1 MTPTAATPTPT
12 APTPNGSASNSEASS
27 ARTDAVDSP
36 APSTT
41 ATERRQAVTYRLS
54 DVALISA
61 LLGLLGLVPLP
72 TAVRALLVAAFVFI
86 GPGAAIATWVQVP
99 RRVLPAVIVTLS
111 MSVTTIVAIGAM
123 WSYRWHPTS
132 ILVVGCLAVLC
143 SSLSSYVRTRSAP
156 PLRQWPADLASRA
169 LSSLRSIGFDVSVVF
184 LGLAVILWV
193 VALSIGLPGVDASFF
208 GLLFSGAGTLL
219 IPAVVLVATAF
230 VIAIA
235 RRRTPTAVAA
245 LVALIVIERG
255 TTWLGTEVP
264 LYEWTY
270 KHIAVVRYVL
280 AHDLIQ
286 PNGTDI
292 YAQWPAFFVTTA
304 WFSDVTGLDP
314 MTLAHAFA
322 PVIHVLIAVIVYS
335 ASRTIGAS
343 RRVAVTAAFCVEM
356 VNWVAQDYFS
366 PQAWTLVIAY
376 GLLTMLIASRHHRQ
390 MGVLAIIPFAAIVPT
405 HQLTPFW
412 ALAAAVALVIFRQMR
427 PWWAVAVMIGI
438 AGAYLALNFDAVA
451 PYGILSGGNPVSNA
465 TSNVTASGVP
475 AKEITS
481 LVCRA
486 LSAGVL
492 LLAGLAAVVGWKNKR
507 PYVIACAIV
516 AFSPLALLLG
526 QSYGGEA
533 IFRVYLYSLLGC
545 GLLVAPYVVAALD
558 GFRDGRR
565 RLLAAAAALAVVVAA
580 LAGAYSYFALWPTV
594 VETREQ
600 VNAIDRITANTPPGT
615 RIIMLYGA
623 GLPARIN
630 DNYAPLT
637 LANPYFDYPL
647 SYELADTR
655 GTFPT
660 PEQLGWLEWKVGET
674 DKPTIVAFTTQSR
687 RVIEYYGEYR
697 PGAPAEFEDI
707 MRQTPGW
714 RTIYEN
720 SDTLVL
726 EHDPTAAPR

>member
-1 MTPTAATPTPT
+1 M
-12 APTPNGSASNSEASS
+12 
-27 ARTDAVDSP
+27 
-36 APSTT
+36 
-41 ATERRQAVTYRLS
+41 
-54 DVALISA
+54 
-61 LLGLLGLVPLP
+61 
-72 TAVRALLVAAFVFI
+72 
-86 GPGAAIATWVQVP
+86 
-99 RRVLPAVIVTLS
+99 
-111 MSVTTIVAIGAM
+111 
-123 WSYRWHPTS
+123 
-132 ILVVGCLAVLC
+132 
-143 SSLSSYVRTRSAP
+143 
-156 PLRQWPADLASRA
+156 
-169 LSSLRSIGFDVSVVF
+169 SLRSIGLDISVVF
-184 LGLAVILWV
+184 LAVALILWI

-208 GLLFSGAGTLL
+208 GLLFSGAGALL
-219 IPAVVLVATAF
+219 IPAVVLVAVAF

-235 RRRTPTAVAA
+235 RRRVPVATAA
-245 LVALIVIERG
+245 LLTLIVVERA

-314 MTLAHAFA
+314 MTLAHVFS
-322 PVIHVLIAVIVYS
+322 PVIHLLIAIIVYS
-335 ASRTIGAS
+335 AARTIGS
-343 RRVAVTAAFCVEM
+343 STRVAITAAFCVEM

-376 GLLTMLIASRHHRQ
+376 GLLAMLIASRHHRQ
-390 MGVLAIIPFAAIVPT
+390 AGILAIIPFAAIVPT

-412 ALAAAVALVIFRQMR
+412 ALAAAVALVIFRQAR
-427 PWWAVAVMIGI
+427 PWWAVAAMIGI
-438 AGAYLALNFDAVA
+438 TGAYLALNFEAVA

-465 TSNVTASGVP
+465 TSNVTAAGVP

-492 LLAGLAAVVGWKNKR
+492 LLAALSAVVGWKHKR

-533 IFRVYLYSLLGC
+533 IFRVYLYSLFGC
-545 GLLVAPYVVAALD
+545 GLLVAPHIVAALD
-558 GFRDGRR
+558 GFGAGRR
-565 RLLAAAAALAVVVAA
+565 RALVAWAGALAVVAAA

-594 VETREQ
+594 VETRAQ
-600 VNAIDRITANTPPGT
+600 VEAIDRITADAPPGT

-660 PEQLGWLEWKVGET
+660 AEQLGWLEWKVGET

-697 PGAPAEFEDI
+697 PGAPAEFEQI
-707 MRQTPGW
+707 MRETPGW
-714 RTIYEN
+714 RTVCLTQAQHRFTRTKTGRSAERPVFVLPLSRTRSGGRSLARRRLRIMFQHKGVGILVRLLRPWIRQLSWEPT
-720 SDTLVL
+720 SLIDRPLRAIRTLMTVSISKPSP
-726 EHDPTAAPR
+726 H

>member
-1 MTPTAATPTPT
+1 MTTSAPPDSLDATSDTDAQSSAPTA
-12 APTPNGSASNSEASS
+12 EALLPQ
-27 ARTDAVDSP
+27 R
-36 APSTT
+36 
-41 ATERRQAVTYRLS
+41 VTYRLA
-54 DVALISA
+54 DVALISSVI
-61 LLGLLGLVPLP
+61 GLFGLIPLP
-72 TAVRALLVAAFVFI
+72 GPMRAVLVAAFVFV
-86 GPGAAIATWVQVP
+86 GPGAAITTWVHVP
-99 RRVLPAVIVTLS
+99 RRLLPAAVVTLS
-111 MSVTTIVAIGAM
+111 MSIMTIIAIGAM
-123 WSYRWHPTS
+123 WSYRWHPS
-132 ILVVGCLAVLC
+132 AILVVEILAVA
-143 SSLSSYVRTRSAP
+143 SSSVYWYVREHSVPPVRS
-156 PLRQWPADLASRA
+156 WPSDLASRA
-169 LSSLRSIGFDVSVVF
+169 RTSLRGVGFDVSLVF
-184 LGLAVILWV
+184 LALALVLWIA
-193 VALSIGLPGVDASFF
+193 ALGIGLPGVDAGFY
-208 GLLFSGAGTLL
+208 GLLFSGAGMLL
-219 IPAVVLVATAF
+219 IPAVVLVAVAF

-235 RRRTPTAVAA
+235 RRRVPVAVAA
-245 LVALIVIERG
+245 LLTLIVIERG

-270 KHIAVVRYVL
+270 KHIAVVRYVM

-292 YAQWPAFFVTTA
+292 YAQWPAFFVTSA
-304 WFSDVTGLDP
+304 WFSDVTGFDP
-314 MTLAHAFA
+314 MSLAHVFA
-322 PVIHVLIAVIVYS
+322 LVIHLLIAIIVYS
-335 ASRTIGAS
+335 AARTIGS
-343 RRVAVTAAFCVEM
+343 STRVAITAAFCVEM

-366 PQAWTLVIAY
+366 PQAWSLVIAY
-376 GLLTMLIASRHHRQ
+376 GLLAMLIASRHHRQ
-390 MGVLAIIPFAAIVPT
+390 TGILAIVPFAAIVPT

-412 ALAAAVALVIFRQMR
+412 VLAAAVALVIFRQMR

-481 LVCRA
+481 LICRA

-492 LLAGLAAVVGWKNKR
+492 LFAGLAAVVGWKNKR

-545 GLLVAPYVVAALD
+545 GLLAAPYIVAALD
-558 GFRDGRR
+558 GFRRRGRR
-565 RLLAAAAALAVVVAA
+565 ALLAWASSLAVVTAA
-580 LAGAYSYFALWPTV
+580 LAGAYAYVALWPTV
-594 VETREQ
+594 VETRAQ
-600 VNAIDRITANTPPGT
+600 VDAIDRITASAPPGT

-623 GLPARIN
+623 GLPARVN
-630 DNYAPLT
+630 ENYAPLT

-647 SYELADTR
+647 SFELADTR

-674 DKPTIVAFTTQSR
+674 DKPTIIAFATQSR

-697 PGAPAEFEDI
+697 PGAPAEFERI
-707 MRQTPGW
+707 MRETPGW
-714 RTIYEN
+714 RTVWEN
-720 SDTLVL
+720 PDTLVL
-726 EHDPTAAPR
+726 EHDPQTAPR

>member
-1 MTPTAATPTPT
+1 MTTSAQTDAANDT
-12 APTPNGSASNSEASS
+12 APPPPEPPAS
-27 ARTDAVDSP
+27 VD
-36 APSTT
+36 T
-41 ATERRQAVTYRLS
+41 QQVTYRLA
-54 DVALISA
+54 DAALVAA
-61 LLGLLGLVPLP
+61 LCGLLGLIPLP
-72 TAVRALLVAAFVFI
+72 TPVRAVLVAAFVFV
-86 GPGAAIATWVQVP
+86 GPGAAITTWVHIP
-99 RRVLPAVIVTLS
+99 RRLLPAAVVTLS

-123 WSYRWHPTS
+123 WSYRWSPTG
-132 ILVVGCLAVLC
+132 ILVVGTLAVAA
-143 SSLSSYVRTRSAP
+143 SSCYWYFRARSMPPVRS
-156 PLRQWPADLASRA
+156 WPADVVARA
-169 LSSLRSIGFDVSVVF
+169 RVSLRGIGIDTSVV
-184 LGLAVILWV
+184 LLAVALILWV

-208 GLLFSGAGTLL
+208 GLLFSGAGALL
-219 IPAVVLVATAF
+219 IPAVVLVAVAF

-235 RRRTPTAVAA
+235 RRRVPVATAA
-245 LVALIVIERG
+245 LLTLIIVERG

-314 MTLAHAFA
+314 MTLAHVFA
-322 PVIHVLIAVIVYS
+322 PVIHLLIAIIVYS
-335 ASRTIGAS
+335 AARTIGS
-343 RRVAVTAAFCVEM
+343 STRVAITAAFCVEM

-376 GLLTMLIASRHHRQ
+376 GLLAMLIASRHHRQ
-390 MGVLAIIPFAAIVPT
+390 AGILAIIPFAAIVPT

-412 ALAAAVALVIFRQMR
+412 ALAAAIGLVIFRQAR
-427 PWWAVAVMIGI
+427 PWWAVAAMIGI
-438 AGAYLALNFDAVA
+438 AGAYLALNFEAVA
-451 PYGILSGGNPVSNA
+451 PYGILSGSNPVSNA
-465 TSNVTASGVP
+465 TSNVTAAGVP

-492 LLAGLAAVVGWKNKR
+492 LLAALSAVVGWKHKR

-533 IFRVYLYSLLGC
+533 IFRVYLYSLFGC
-545 GLLVAPYVVAALD
+545 GLLVAPHIVAVLD
-558 GFRDGRR
+558 GFGAGRR
-565 RLLAAAAALAVVVAA
+565 RALVAWGGALAVVAAA

-594 VETREQ
+594 VETRAQ
-600 VNAIDRITANTPPGT
+600 VEAIDRITADAPPGT

-660 PEQLGWLEWKVGET
+660 AEQLGWLEWKVGET

-697 PGAPAEFEDI
+697 PGAPAEFEQI
-707 MRQTPGW
+707 MRETPGW
-714 RTIYEN
+714 RTVYEN
-720 SDTLVL
+720 PDTLVL
-726 EHDPTAAPR
+726 EHDPRAAPR